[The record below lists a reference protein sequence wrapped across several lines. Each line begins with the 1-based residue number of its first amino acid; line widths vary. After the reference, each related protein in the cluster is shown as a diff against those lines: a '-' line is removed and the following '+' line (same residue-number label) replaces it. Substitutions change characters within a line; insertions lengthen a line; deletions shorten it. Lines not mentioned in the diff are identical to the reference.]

1 MYNQAIINGNFDIW
15 QRNTSFTNP
24 SNEDYTVDRW
34 KVVRADASGT
44 APNVNVER
52 STTNLPAN
60 GKSKYNVKLSPTSTG
75 STGVGM
81 KWFFRQMVEDYEI
94 FQGKTVSASVTMTIP
109 NGAKMYLQIWDYN
122 SESFS
127 LQQTGTGS
135 EQTVILTHT
144 VHALA
149 GALAVGVIL
158 AYDTQFVATVGDYYF
173 SQVQLNV
180 GEVVLPFQPK
190 TFEEELLKCQR
201 YYSKSF
207 PYDNFPGGGADYSG
221 QCELTGSS
229 PNDTVP
235 SMEYPVQMRTT
246 PTVTVYSPATGT
258 SGAIRNYE
266 SSSDITSVLV
276 DGTGG
281 DRFRVY
287 KGSAIVDSV
296 LYGVQWT
303 ADAEM

>member
-180 GEVVLPFQPK
+180 GEVENNTYRNCLFSSY
-190 TFEEELLKCQR
+190 R
-201 YYSKSF
+201 YFWS
-207 PYDNFPGGGADYSG
+207 N
-221 QCELTGSS
+221 
-229 PNDTVP
+229 
-235 SMEYPVQMRTT
+235 
-246 PTVTVYSPATGT
+246 
-258 SGAIRNYE
+258 
-266 SSSDITSVLV
+266 
-276 DGTGG
+276 
-281 DRFRVY
+281 
-287 KGSAIVDSV
+287 
-296 LYGVQWT
+296 
-303 ADAEM
+303 